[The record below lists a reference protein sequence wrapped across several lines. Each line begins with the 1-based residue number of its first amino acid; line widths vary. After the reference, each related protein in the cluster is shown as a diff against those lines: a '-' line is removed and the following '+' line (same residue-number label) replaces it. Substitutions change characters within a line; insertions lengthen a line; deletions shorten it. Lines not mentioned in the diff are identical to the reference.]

1 MALTR
6 KELVRWLLA
15 NGFEEKLPRKANGH
29 RQFELRGV
37 KVAVADH
44 GDPHVEP
51 KHVSLMARA
60 LAAIGFDPKQ
70 VKKELS

>member
-15 NGFEEKLPRKANGH
+15 NGFIELPRKASGH
-29 RQFELRGV
+29 RQFELKGV
-37 KVAVADH
+37 KVAVPDH

-51 KHVSLMARA
+51 KHVSLMARQ
-60 LAAIGFDPKQ
+60 LAAIGFDPKK
-70 VKKELS
+70 VKQELI

>member
-15 NGFEEKLPRKANGH
+15 NGFAELPRKASGH
-29 RQFELRGV
+29 RQFELKGV
-37 KVAVADH
+37 KVAVPDH

-51 KHVSLMARA
+51 KHISLMARQ
-60 LAAIGFDPKQ
+60 LATIGFDPKK
-70 VKKELS
+70 VKQELI